1 MFQLDVILFSDFGGM
16 EKWSYALANALSNQ
30 DDVLFITGEG
40 IFSIKNRKK
49 TVVKKFKTSNTIHA
63 ICKVS
68 FHTYKTIKANQM
80 NTLLIWHVA
89 YPACIYKII

>member
-1 MFQLDVILFSDFGGM
+1 MVNIVSTRCNPFSDFGGM

-30 DDVLFITGEG
+30 DDVLYITGEG
-40 IFSIKNRKK
+40 IFSIKNRTK

-68 FHTYKTIKANQM
+68 FHTYKTINGLYFQKGKN
-80 NTLLIWHVA
+80 NGRFSYTFW
-89 YPACIYKII
+89 